1 MTKIKDEDVRVSR
14 LKTHESNAW
23 LRIAGRG
30 ALPGQ
35 HEAFQLLSEEAGA
48 GAAAVTSAV
57 EFLAVLHAQRHSRRI
72 EYTAQVAGHG
82 RHSGDTHNL
91 FGLLLSLLLSGLSWT
106 TCDMCGRGHGI
117 ARPGGFLSRKGGGN
131 SSSTGIPTTTTTCS
145 WPLDAADYY
154 LAYLVS
160 VYQ

>member
-1 MTKIKDEDVRVSR
+1 MHKPMTVMVFVAAFPVVA
-14 LKTHESNAW
+14 KTERSTFNILW
-23 LRIAGRG
+23 RGICSIAGRG

-106 TCDMCGRGHGI
+106 TCDMCGRGHGNCT
-117 ARPGGFLSRKGGGN
+117 SRRFFVSKRWWQQFFHRNPNNNNNMLLTIG
-131 SSSTGIPTTTTTCS
+131 CS
-145 WPLDAADYY
+145 
-154 LAYLVS
+154 
-160 VYQ
+160 

>member
-1 MTKIKDEDVRVSR
+1 MHKPMTVMLFVAAFPVVA
-14 LKTHESNAW
+14 KTERSTFNILW
-23 LRIAGRG
+23 RGICSIAGRG

-145 WPLDAADYY
+145 
-154 LAYLVS
+154 
-160 VYQ
+160 